1 MKASAAA
8 LLASFILAAAVSAA
22 DTAPGMILVPE
33 RPVQGQSLVSAHD
46 PTVRMDLP
54 ASAIY
59 VGAYRWI
66 ITEYADDVELHAFV
80 DADKAKHVQ
89 RLYWLQFEA
98 YLPSHPELH
107 HSYDSKRHTTLGG
120 MDFLVDTWVE
130 KVSSGDNPDSD
141 SAHLK
146 ALLAAKGYAL
156 APSMMSV
163 RFVHLMDGGRKELMY
178 IYSEPVP
185 DGYTAGELDSGG
197 VDAELWPFIE
207 KALIERAEKSVQFH

>member
-1 MKASAAA
+1 MRPEFVRSIAAA
-8 LLASFILAAAVSAA
+8 FMVTSVLG
-22 DTAPGMILVPE
+22 APTTECAPE
-33 RPVQGQSLVSAHD
+33 RSVQGHSLVSTHD
-46 PTVRMDLP
+46 PAVRVDLP

-59 VGAYRWI
+59 VGEDRWI
-66 ITEYADDVELHAFV
+66 LQEYADDVELHAFV
-80 DADKAKHVQ
+80 DTDKGKHVQ

-107 HSYDSKRHTTLGG
+107 HSYDSKRHATLGG

-141 SAHLK
+141 SVHLK
-146 ALLAAKGYAL
+146 TLLAAEGYAL

-163 RFVHLMDGGRKELMY
+163 RFVHLMDGGRKELMF

-207 KALIERAEKSVQFH
+207 KALIERAEKSIQFH